1 MSDTQGAFLSAQGME
16 HMQAF
21 KRYGMAISLPRRICM
36 KQKLLALSTIIFMIQ
51 ACNLANPAPPAPS
64 AEPTVIVAT
73 NTADTRGVVTLNNV
87 SFTLPIGVA
96 NDAQSEIVA
105 ATPGTES
112 DPWWGIAPEHLQFKL
127 TGYQLQDKMLEP
139 QILVYPAEEYAQMTN
154 SPATAQI
161 ERLKNILG
169 GTGVSKDT
177 LPMVGSFNAGQIFA
191 AHMQLIEFKSG
202 KGVRYLTQYDQ
213 YAAPVNNRELVY
225 EFQGLTND
233 GKYYIIAILPVT
245 SSILAEDEKPESPV
259 PPGGVPLPPSVPDAS
274 YYDAV
279 TKALD
284 AMYPDSFNP
293 SLFQLDTLIKS
304 ITVTP

>member
-1 MSDTQGAFLSAQGME
+1 ME
-16 HMQAF
+16 PMQAF
-21 KRYGMAISLPRRICM
+21 KRYGMATPMLRRILM
-36 KQKLLALSTIIFMIQ
+36 KQKLLTLYMIMFLIQ
-51 ACNLANPAPPAPS
+51 ACNLSSPVAPTPS
-64 AEPTVIVAT
+64 AEPTVIAAT

-96 NDAQSEIVA
+96 EDAQSEMVA

-112 DPWWGIAPEHLQFKL
+112 DPWWGIAPAHLQFKL
-127 TGYQLQDKMLEP
+127 TGYQLQSKMLEP

-161 ERLKNILG
+161 ERLKNILA
-169 GTGVSKDT
+169 GTGISKDT

-191 AHMQLIEFKSG
+191 AHMQLIDFNSG

-213 YAAPVNNRELVY
+213 YAAPVNNHELVY

-233 GKYYIIAILPVT
+233 GKYYIIAVLPVS
-245 SSILAEDEKPESPV
+245 SSILAEDEKTDAAI
-259 PPGGVPLPPSVPDAS
+259 PPGGVPLPSGGIADAA